1 MSKISAYTVTESKA
15 LQDALKLV
23 RERGWSFVNSELVA
37 GLFGAATVKRSI
49 LYVQAL
55 PAIAAAVAVHYF

>member
-1 MSKISAYTVTESKA
+1 MI
-15 LQDALKLV
+15 
-23 RERGWSFVNSELVA
+23 A